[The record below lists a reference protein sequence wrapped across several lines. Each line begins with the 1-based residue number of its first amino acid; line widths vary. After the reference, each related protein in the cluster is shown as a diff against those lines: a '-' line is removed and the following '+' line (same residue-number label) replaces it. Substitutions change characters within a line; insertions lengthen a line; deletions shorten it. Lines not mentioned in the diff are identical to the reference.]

1 MVRDQRD
8 PLFGRE
14 SLFRKKLNELRTTGH
29 ISQLPQAEGRA
40 RSREIERNV
49 YLEQVANTLAQTDQK
64 DMERLT
70 LLDTV
75 TQLYNHSTIVRMLSV
90 EVKRA
95 KRYRMP
101 MSVLLMSVDS
111 FREIHASHGPLTSDS
126 ILRGVANFLIGTIR
140 DVDIPARYDAE
151 TFLVICPNTDAAG
164 ISVLSERI
172 RHKISTERVS
182 DIGQNWTI
190 TVSVGV
196 GSYPIQGTKDEDLM
210 RIVQNALAQAEGEGG
225 NRCVIAYGHD
235 ELGQP

>member
-1 MVRDQRD
+1 MAGRDQLD

-29 ISQLPQAEGRA
+29 ISQIPQSEGRA

-49 YLEQVANTLAQTDQK
+49 YLEQVANTLAQTDQS

-70 LLDTV
+70 LLDTL

-101 MSVLLMSVDS
+101 MSVLLMSVDG
-111 FREIHASHGPLTSDS
+111 FREINSRFGPLTSDS
-126 ILRGVANFLIGTIR
+126 ILRGVANFLIGAIR

-151 TFLVICPNTDAAG
+151 SFLVICPNTDAAG
-164 ISVLSERI
+164 IGVLSERI
-172 RHKISTERVS
+172 RNKICTERVS

-190 TVSVGV
+190 TVSIGV
-196 GSYPIQGTKDEDLM
+196 GSYPIAGTKDEDLM
-210 RIVQNALAQAEGEGG
+210 HIVQNALAQAEGEGG
-225 NRCVIAYGHD
+225 NRCIIA
-235 ELGQP
+235 LGEQQV